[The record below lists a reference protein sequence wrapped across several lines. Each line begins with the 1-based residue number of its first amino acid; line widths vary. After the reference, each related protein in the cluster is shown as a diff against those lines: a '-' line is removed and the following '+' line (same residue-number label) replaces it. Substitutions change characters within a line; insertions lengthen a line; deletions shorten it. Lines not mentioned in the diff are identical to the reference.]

1 MSEIRVRED
10 RLRKDLLELARYGA
24 EQDGGVMRTALSE
37 ADMEARRWFKERM
50 SEAGLRVREDA
61 AANIIGRLDPMADS
75 ADAPCIAMGSHID
88 TVPHGGRFDGTLG
101 ICGGLEAIRAIR
113 ESKVPLPCALELLV
127 LTDEEGSHYAGT
139 FGSRAMFNLLLEDE
153 IHQSRSSGKPSLA
166 DDLERI
172 GKDPALIAQ
181 AVRSPSQFR
190 AFLELHIEQGPILE
204 SLGVPIGVVEGIVA
218 VHRYRIHVKGMAG
231 HAGTTPMRMRDD
243 ALVKAARVI
252 TAVNEA
258 VTAAGPSI
266 VGTIGELSLYPGAC
280 NIIPGEVTMSLELR
294 SMKES
299 VIQPMQG
306 HIEEI
311 VRSVSN
317 TRLDPILSKGGVD
330 LDPVIMDAIEISCRE
345 GGILSHRMA
354 SGAGHDAMTFPP
366 LGVPTGM
373 IFIPCVDGRSHCPDE
388 NVTWKDAATGAQI
401 LADTVIRVAR
411 LRIK

>member
-1 MSEIRVRED
+1 VSKIRVRED
-10 RLRKDLLELARYGA
+10 RLRKDLLELARYGE
-24 EQDGGVMRTALSE
+24 EQDGGVMRTALSD
-37 ADMEARRWFKERM
+37 ADMEARCWFKDRM

-75 ADAPCIAMGSHID
+75 ADTPCIAMGSHID
-88 TVPHGGRFDGTLG
+88 TVPHGGRFDGALG

-113 ESKVPLPCALELLV
+113 ESKVPLPCPLELLV
-127 LTDEEGSHYAGT
+127 FTDEEGSHYAGT

-153 IHQSRSSGKPSLA
+153 IHRSRSSGKPSLA
-166 DDLERI
+166 KDLERI
-172 GKDPALIAQ
+172 GKDPERIAQ
-181 AVRSPSQFR
+181 AVRSPSNFR
-190 AFLELHIEQGPILE
+190 VFLELHIEQGPILE

-218 VHRYRIHVKGMAG
+218 VHRYTIHVKGMAG
-231 HAGTTPMRMRDD
+231 HAGTTPMRRRDD

-266 VGTIGELSLYPGAC
+266 VGTIGELSLYPGAF

-299 VIQPMQG
+299 VIQPVQG

-317 TRLDPILSKGGVD
+317 TRLDPLLSKGGVD

-345 GGILSHRMA
+345 GGILFHRMA

-388 NVTWKDAATGAQI
+388 NITWKDAATGAQI
-401 LADTVIRVAR
+401 LADTVIRVAG
-411 LRIK
+411 LRIN